1 MDNSYKNFSLQPDN
15 GIYITSFYEDYKDRE
30 LDEMTNLLIHIAKSK
45 CPDVKVVL
53 RKYRDMMVRNLYL
66 GIA

>member
-1 MDNSYKNFSLQPDN
+1 
-15 GIYITSFYEDYKDRE
+15 
-30 LDEMTNLLIHIAKSK
+30 MTNLLIHIAKSK

-66 GIA
+66 GIPQPHKKINFIDKS